1 MQTRVTGGLEIR
13 AELILPCESV
23 RKVTP
28 FRVPITGR
36 KMDPRKLA
44 ALAKKN
50 AAKSGTGSKVPK
62 QFGKKYDPN
71 LKDVPQDEASL
82 KQQQESDRFFAEMKK
97 RDF

>member
-1 MQTRVTGGLEIR
+1 
-13 AELILPCESV
+13 
-23 RKVTP
+23 
-28 FRVPITGR
+28 
-36 KMDPRKLA
+36 MDPRKLA

-50 AAKSGTGSKVPK
+50 AAKSGTTSRVPK
-62 QFGKKYDPN
+62 QFGKKYDSN